1 MVRIGFDFGKLK
13 KTKPTEYLTR
23 FLFGVALTLIFSL
36 TSKWAGPIIGG
47 LFLAFPGIYPPGS
60 SFVEKKEE
68 ERKQE
73 AGLHGT
79 HRARSLAAA
88 HAVGA
93 SAGTF
98 GLMAFS
104 VIVWLGLPRYGLALT
119 LTAATL
125 SWLLVS
131 VAAWALR
138 EQL

>member
-1 MVRIGFDFGKLK
+1 MVRIGFDPGKLR
-13 KTKPTEYLTR
+13 KTKPSEYLTR
-23 FLFGVALTLIFSL
+23 FLFGVALTLVFSL
-36 TSKWAGPIIGG
+36 TAKWAGPIIGG

-68 ERKQE
+68 ERKAE

-104 VIVWLGLPRYGLALT
+104 TIVWLGLPRYGLPLT
-119 LTAATL
+119 LVAGTSA
-125 SWLLVS
+125 WLLVS
-131 VAAWALR
+131 VAAWAIR
-138 EQL
+138 ERF

>member
-1 MVRIGFDFGKLK
+1 MVRIGADFSKLR

-23 FLFGVALTLIFSL
+23 FLFGCGLTLIFSL
-36 TSKWAGPIIGG
+36 TAKWAGPVIGG

-68 ERKQE
+68 ERKEE

-79 HRARSLAAA
+79 QRARSLAGA

-98 GLMAFS
+98 GLMGFA
-104 VIVWLGLPRYGLALT
+104 VLVWLGLPRYGLAKSLLAGT
-119 LTAATL
+119 VAWVAL
-125 SWLLVS
+125 SLG
-131 VAAWALR
+131 AWWLR
-138 EQL
+138 EKL